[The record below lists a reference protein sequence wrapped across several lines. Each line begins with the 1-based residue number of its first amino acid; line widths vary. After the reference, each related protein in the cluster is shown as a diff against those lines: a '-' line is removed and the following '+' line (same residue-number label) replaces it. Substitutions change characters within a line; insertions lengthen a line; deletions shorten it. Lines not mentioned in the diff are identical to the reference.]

1 MARNKSFSDDLM
13 FGIDFSNIKESNHDD
28 NESVKKGN
36 NNIDENKAKDITE
49 QIEDSERLDETD
61 KVNETIEEPI
71 EEQHRKVYSKRKV
84 KVPQIV
90 EMSGLNISEV
100 KTNTLSDI
108 YMRSELTDSKLQKK
122 LYMTKKQDEIIKNV
136 SIYLGITTSK
146 FIRDAIMTYLDDYVL
161 KENPDIKKLIEINL
175 QRK

>member
-1 MARNKSFSDDLM
+1 M
-13 FGIDFSNIKESNHDD
+13 
-28 NESVKKGN
+28 
-36 NNIDENKAKDITE
+36 
-49 QIEDSERLDETD
+49 
-61 KVNETIEEPI
+61 
-71 EEQHRKVYSKRKV
+71 